1 MEVLIFFSFSPQI
14 ELGNM
19 TKEHLELV
27 YSRKKLPYE
36 KKNVMPGTSSSMQE
50 QNETVTLITIPNADH
65 QQVSDFCL

>member
-1 MEVLIFFSFSPQI
+1 MEQI

-36 KKNVMPGTSSSMQE
+36 KKNGASTTTVST
-50 QNETVTLITIPNADH
+50 ETMALITIPGSSKTD
-65 QQVSDFCL
+65 VSLVRESVFG